1 MIMGPVLFVIGAVVG
16 GVVSFVLDP
25 RHGKQ
30 RREQIIAQLKSRMN
44 EAGQMAEKQAKEF
57 SDKAKVAASDA
68 KQKIEQERERVA
80 RHR

>member
-1 MIMGPVLFVIGAVVG
+1 MGLVIFVIGAVVG

-30 RREQIIAQLKSRMN
+30 RREQIMAQLKTRMN
-44 EAGQMAEKQAKEF
+44 EASQVAEKQAKDLSE
-57 SDKAKVAASDA
+57 KAKGVAAET

-80 RHR
+80 HRR